1 MGQKA
6 STAAEEPQISS
17 RILFLKQLCQKL
29 FQVLSFLFLLLF
41 FCLSLSNPSTF
52 QTQVP
57 PTLATSLFDVLP
69 DDAAASLAKRDG
81 PFDHFLGKDVWR
93 RLIMARL
100 DDPGDLGRLSRVC
113 YSFRQLIMDSEE
125 LWRWHFLRYCGPS
138 APAIPAGI
146 SVRELVAYRAR
157 HSVGNV
163 LVPRDFDVLE
173 LFPMEERDLQSVSCM
188 MVSPPVDGS
197 ESAGKSSLIAR
208 ASRNVFLKDA

>member
-1 MGQKA
+1 VPEAISG
-6 STAAEEPQISS
+6 ST
-17 RILFLKQLCQKL
+17 LF
-29 FQVLSFLFLLLF
+29 FFFLFF
-41 FCLSLSNPSTF
+41 FVVTEQPFTF
-52 QTQVP
+52 QTQLP

-69 DDAAASLAKRDG
+69 DDAAACLAERDG
-81 PFDHFLGKDVWR
+81 PFGHFLGKDVWR

-113 YSFRQLIMDSEE
+113 YSFRQLILDSEE
-125 LWRWHFLRYCGPS
+125 LWRWHFLQCCGPR

-163 LVPRDFDVLE
+163 LVPRDFDVWE
-173 LFPMEERDLQSVSCM
+173 LFPTDARDLQSVSCM
-188 MVSPPVDGS
+188 MVSPPVDGN